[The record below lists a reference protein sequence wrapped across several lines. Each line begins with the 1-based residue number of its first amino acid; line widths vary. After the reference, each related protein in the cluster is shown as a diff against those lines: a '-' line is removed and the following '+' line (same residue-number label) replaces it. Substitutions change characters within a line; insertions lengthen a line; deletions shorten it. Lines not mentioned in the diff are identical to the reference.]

1 MQVVITGASRG
12 IGLELTR
19 IAVDGGHQVL
29 AVARRPLDSA
39 GLATLQAVAGARMQ
53 VLAADLLD
61 PGAAGLIAGA
71 VQGFS
76 AVDVLVNNAGLLI
89 EGTRQEDFMTSFAI
103 NAVAP
108 FGITQALLPWL
119 RRSTQPRVIH
129 VTSMMGSIADNT
141 SGGYYAYRSS
151 KAALNMISRSLA
163 RDHDWLTS
171 VVVHPG
177 WVQTD
182 MGGPQATVPVADSA
196 RGIWRLATGARR
208 EDSGRFFDYLGKE
221 LRW

>member
-1 MQVVITGASRG
+1 MQVVITGTSRG
-12 IGLELTR
+12 IGLELAR
-19 IAVDGGHQVL
+19 IALGAGHQVL
-29 AVARRPLDSA
+29 AVARRPQESP
-39 GLATLQAVAGARMQ
+39 GLASLMSAAGTRLQL
-53 VLAADLLD
+53 LAADLLD
-61 PGAAGLIAGA
+61 PRSAGLIVASVRDIG
-71 VQGFS
+71 V
-76 AVDVLVNNAGLLI
+76 VDVLVNNAGILRD
-89 EGTRQEDFMTSFAI
+89 TARHEDFMESFAV

-108 FGITQALLPWL
+108 FEITHALLPCL
-119 RRSTQPRVIH
+119 RKSGDPRVVH

-182 MGGPQATVPVADSA
+182 MGGQHATVTVADSA
-196 RGIWRLATGARR
+196 RGIWRLATGVHR
-208 EDSGRFFDYLGKE
+208 ESSGRFFDYQGKE
-221 LRW
+221 LPW